1 MHRKGTYRE
10 LRAAGRIAP
19 RQQVKGSF
27 GAAARDPRVWALFAI
42 YGACFGIELTV
53 NNVLALYFIDYF
65 DFFRSMDAIQAV
77 QWAGAAAML
86 FGLMNIFAL
95 ADALQQRESGFQLQ
109 FPVLSGN
116 GTALSSIPRIRL
128 IALGLWIALVLVW
141 SVLYAVRPDLLEP
154 ERMVATLRASG
165 QSALVGYIALSCL
178 RPFTLIPSTVLIVV
192 GTLLFPDRSWFV
204 MISSLGGVV
213 LSALLIYY
221 FFEFLGIA
229 AIFERRHAPRVRW
242 LERQM
247 LHKGFW
253 LVVAWAMFPFVPT
266 DVICY
271 VAGTLRMPVGRFAA
285 GVALGE
291 LPVVAFYVLATSELF
306 GA

>member
-1 MHRKGTYRE
+1 M
-10 LRAAGRIAP
+10 
-19 RQQVKGSF
+19 
-27 GAAARDPRVWALFAI
+27 
-42 YGACFGIELTV
+42 
-53 NNVLALYFIDYF
+53 
-65 DFFRSMDAIQAV
+65 
-77 QWAGAAAML
+77 
-86 FGLMNIFAL
+86 
-95 ADALQQRESGFQLQ
+95 
-109 FPVLSGN
+109 LSGN
-116 GTALSSIPRIRL
+116 GAALSSIPRIRL
-128 IALGLWIALVLVW
+128 IALGLWIALVVMW

-165 QSALVGYIALSCL
+165 QWVLVGYIALSCL

-221 FFEFLGIA
+221 FFEFLGIGA
-229 AIFERRHAPRVRW
+229 LFERRYAPRVRW

-247 LHKGFW
+247 QQKGFW
-253 LVVAWAMFPFVPT
+253 LVVGWSMFPFVPT

-271 VAGTLRMPVGRFAA
+271 VAGTLRMPVGKFAA

-291 LPVVAFYVLATSELF
+291 LPVVAFYVLATSALF
-306 GA
+306 AA

>member
-1 MHRKGTYRE
+1 M
-10 LRAAGRIAP
+10 
-19 RQQVKGSF
+19 
-27 GAAARDPRVWALFAI
+27 
-42 YGACFGIELTV
+42 
-53 NNVLALYFIDYF
+53 
-65 DFFRSMDAIQAV
+65 
-77 QWAGAAAML
+77 
-86 FGLMNIFAL
+86 
-95 ADALQQRESGFQLQ
+95 
-109 FPVLSGN
+109 LSGN
-116 GTALSSIPRIRL
+116 GAALSSIPRIRL

-165 QSALVGYIALSCL
+165 QSVLVGYIALSCL

-221 FFEFLGIA
+221 FFEFLGIG

-247 LHKGFW
+247 HQKGFW
-253 LVVAWAMFPFVPT
+253 LVVGWSMFPFVPT

-271 VAGTLRMPVGRFAA
+271 VAGTLRMPVGKFAA

-291 LPVVAFYVLATSELF
+291 LPVVAFYVLATSALF
-306 GA
+306 AA